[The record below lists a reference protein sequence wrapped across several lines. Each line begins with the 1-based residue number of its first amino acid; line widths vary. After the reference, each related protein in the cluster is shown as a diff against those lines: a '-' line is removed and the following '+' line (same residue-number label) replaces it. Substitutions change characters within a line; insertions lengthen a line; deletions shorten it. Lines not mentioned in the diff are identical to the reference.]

1 MNITLLGTNMDITD
15 VMTSS
20 QDNEKFKLISDVTNL
35 DDHVESYLAAQELL
49 DKANAEGNIF
59 RKRLIYLLVRQLN
72 CNR

>member
-49 DKANAEGNIF
+49 DKANAEGSVF
-59 RKRLIYLLVRQLN
+59 SK
-72 CNR
+72 

>member
-49 DKANAEGNIF
+49 DKTNAEGNIF
-59 RKRLIYLLVRQLN
+59 GKRLIYLLVT
-72 CNR
+72 